1 MFHSFFSLELTYLKL
16 LCELEFQSIQ
26 NFSLKRV
33 DKEWER
39 IYIGKC
45 ARKEATPA
53 KRPEP
58 R

>member
-1 MFHSFFSLELTYLKL
+1 MFVVYPNCFE
-16 LCELEFQSIQ
+16 